1 MTTEI
6 AQLDPILAPIATWA
20 RSRSDILGLALAGS
34 WARSAARA
42 GSDIDLI
49 LLASEPRTFR
59 RDDLWPAEIHWA
71 GRRVAGW
78 HDADYGIVWS
88 RHIQLAPPCE
98 IEFTFCA
105 PSWAATDPVDAGTV
119 NVVSQGCR
127 VLLDKAALFEKLLA
141 VSWP

>member
-1 MTTEI
+1 MTSGPLRYI
-6 AQLDPILAPIATWA
+6 GPGDAWQ
-20 RSRSDILGLALAGS
+20 AGM
-34 WARSAARA
+34 
-42 GSDIDLI
+42 
-49 LLASEPRTFR
+49 T
-59 RDDLWPAEIHWA
+59 
-71 GRRVAGW
+71 
-78 HDADYGIVWS
+78 ADYGIVWS

-141 VSWP
+141 VAWP